1 MNTIYQKGYI
11 PKIKYWTEKLLKA
24 SNEVE
29 QMRALKKIE
38 YFQSR
43 HKEVYGNVPTIWEMN
58 YGVE

>member
-24 SNEVE
+24 SNIEE
-29 QMRALKKIE
+29 HNTALKKIA

-58 YGVE
+58 WGEE